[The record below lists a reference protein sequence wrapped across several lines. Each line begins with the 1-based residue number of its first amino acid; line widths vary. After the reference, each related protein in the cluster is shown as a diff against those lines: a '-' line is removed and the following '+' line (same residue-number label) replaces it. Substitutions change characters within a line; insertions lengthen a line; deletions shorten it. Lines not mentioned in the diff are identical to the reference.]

1 MTGGGTM
8 EKEILIK
15 HIKDQNNGL
24 DEREGKIKTSSYIMG
39 QYGVFLVLA
48 LIIILRMISGED
60 FSADVIMIM
69 MGQASI
75 QTFYLYK
82 QGRNKTLNLSLTI
95 FSLILF
101 LVSTYK
107 TMVYYEIF

>member
-1 MTGGGTM
+1 M

-15 HIKDQNNGL
+15 HIKEQDNGL
-24 DEREGKIKTSSYIMG
+24 DERESKIKDSSYLMS

-48 LIIILRMISGED
+48 LILMLRMIIGVD
-60 FSADVIMIM
+60 FAADMLMIM
-69 MGQASI
+69 MGQATI

-82 QGRNKTLNLSLTI
+82 QGRNKKLNLSLAI
-95 FSLILF
+95 FTFVLF
-101 LVSTYK
+101 LVSTYQ